1 MDTKT
6 RLRDSLKDAI
16 RSNDEARKRT
26 IRLALSTIQL
36 AEVEKGGPLDE
47 PSLIGIIQKEIK
59 GRHEAI
65 QDAQKAVRP
74 DLIAAGEED
83 IRILQEFLPAQLT
96 REDLQKMVEQAI
108 AETGAATPAEMGKVM
123 KVILPRVQGRA
134 PNDQVSQLVK
144 SLLAKT

>member
-6 RLRDSLKDAI
+6 KLRDSLKDAI